1 MMRFLK
7 PALLVFAVINLVTGM
22 LSGLGRLGWAVPIP
36 EAYAHH
42 GAIMVG
48 GFLGS
53 LIALEKVI
61 PLKRIYF
68 YAGPLLSASSIVVF
82 LFGDFHFAV
91 AMQVVAGLIFAAV
104 YVTYLKVQFSE
115 LLLLALAGVAC
126 WLVGT
131 VLLFWKQFY
140 PMVLPWWMGFLL
152 FTIVSERLE
161 LSRFLPVTAA
171 NRRWLYGFLVVFVV
185 SLLIPFHIV
194 GKFLAGFSLVF
205 TSAWLLR
212 YDLIRITLHKE
223 GLARFTAVSL
233 LCGYIALVIEGVL
246 LVALRDQPFAYDM
259 IVHTFFLGFVFS
271 MIFAHGPIILP
282 GVLGLSVKPYHVALY
297 LPVTALWASLALR
310 LAADGGLI
318 SLTYRAWS
326 GWVTMG
332 SILLYFVL
340 MIVVTIRSFRTL
352 AH

>member
-7 PALLVFAVINLVTGM
+7 PGLLVFAVINLVTGM

-36 EAYAHH
+36 EANAHH

-68 YAGPLLSASSIVVF
+68 YAGPLLSASSILVF

-104 YVTYLKVQFSE
+104 YVTYLRVQFSE
-115 LLLLALAGVAC
+115 LLLLALAGVVC

-171 NRRWLYGFLVVFVV
+171 HRRWLYGFLVVYVV
-185 SLLIPFHIV
+185 SLLIPFHIM

-233 LCGYIALVIEGVL
+233 LCGYIALAIEGVL

-282 GVLGLSVKPYHVALY
+282 GVLGLSVKPYHAALY
-297 LPVTALWASLALR
+297 LPVTALWASLAVR

-326 GWVTMG
+326 GWITMG

-352 AH
+352 A

>member
-1 MMRFLK
+1 MRFLK
-7 PALLVFAVINLVTGM
+7 PALLVFALINLVTGM

-91 AMQVVAGLIFAAV
+91 AMLVVAGLIFAAV

-326 GWVTMG
+326 GWITMG

>member
-1 MMRFLK
+1 MIRYLK

-22 LSGLGRLGWAVPIP
+22 LSGLGRLGWSVPLP

-61 PLKRIYF
+61 PLKRLYF
-68 YAGPLLSASSIVVF
+68 FLGPLLSASSIVVF
-82 LFGDFHFAV
+82 FLGDFHFAV
-91 AMQVVAGLIFAAV
+91 AMQVAAGLIFVAV
-104 YVTYLKVQFSE
+104 YITYLRTQYNE
-115 LLLLALAGVAC
+115 LLLLALAGVVC
-126 WLVGT
+126 WVVGT
-131 VLLFWKQFY
+131 ALLFWKQFY

-171 NRRWLYGFLVVFVV
+171 NRRWLYSFLLAFVV
-185 SLLIPFHIV
+185 SLLIPFHVV
-194 GKFLAGFSLVF
+194 GKYMAGFSLLL

-233 LCGYIALVIEGVL
+233 LCGYIALVIEGVF
-246 LVALRDQPFAYDM
+246 LVMLRDQPFAYDM

-282 GVLGLSVKPYHVALY
+282 GVLGLSVKPYHATLY
-297 LPVTALWASLALR
+297 LPLISLLTSLAMR

-318 SLTYRAWS
+318 SLEYRAWS
-326 GWVTMG
+326 GWITMG
-332 SILLYFVL
+332 SILLYFIV
-340 MIVVTIRSFRTL
+340 MIIVTIHSIRTRT
-352 AH
+352 H